1 MSHPQKRQCYT
12 FEGESQAQREQGLMA
27 EGEEST
33 DNNTSSSTS
42 STLPR
47 KMPAGGIPNYHQSP
61 QRALSPPIVI
71 ANIPISPTDEAS
83 VNQMELVL
91 QHALSSKAIDLVQF
105 LLLKY
110 KMKELTNKAESVEKV
125 IKDDEQYY
133 NRIFNQ
139 ASGGLKLV
147 FGNDVIEVDPV
158 VHTYALAIALGITY
172 DGMLTDVQGMP
183 KTGLLIIALGV
194 ICMHDYRVHEDM
206 IWRALNIMGVTSMK
220 NHYVAGNAK
229 KLFH

>member
-1 MSHPQKRQCYT
+1 MD
-12 FEGESQAQREQGLMA
+12 

-33 DNNTSSSTS
+33 DNNTSDSTS

-47 KMPAGGIPNYHQSP
+47 KMPAGGIPNYHQSL

-83 VNQMELVL
+83 VNQMELEEPMVL
-91 QHALSSKAIDLVQF
+91 QHALNSKAIDMVQF
-105 LLLKY
+105 LLFKY
-110 KMKELTNKAESVEKV
+110 KMKALTNKAKTVEKV
-125 IKDDEQYY
+125 IRDDEQYY

-139 ASGGLKLV
+139 ASEGLKLV
-147 FGNDVIEVDPV
+147 FGIDVIEVDPV
-158 VHTYALAIALGITY
+158 VHTYAIALGITY

-194 ICMHDYRVHEDM
+194 MCMHDHCVREDM
-206 IWRALNIMGVTSMK
+206 IWRALNMMGVISME

-229 KLFH
+229 KLFSLKLLYGKGI